1 MFSASLSCISTRAWI
16 TPRVEVQVR
25 SQPKPST
32 RIVGSKSKLVPVE
45 SILESKTLE
54 DLRLDTQLDELAA
67 LPDGWLDGDGA
78 ALDRVG
84 LEWFGAKFADLY
96 PADLPPAYLY
106 PTPEGGLQVEWSVNS
121 CELAL
126 EVDLKSRIGE
136 WYETGPGDHS
146 DAFELDLDKCSDWAR
161 FENRVRTMMGSDH

>member
-1 MFSASLSCISTRAWI
+1 M
-16 TPRVEVQVR
+16 
-25 SQPKPST
+25 
-32 RIVGSKSKLVPVE
+32 PVE

-84 LEWFGAKFADLY
+84 LEWFGAKFADRY
-96 PADLPPAYLY
+96 PSDLPAPYLY
-106 PTPEGGLQVEWSVNS
+106 PTPEGGLQAEWRLGGSIID
-121 CELAL
+121 LM
-126 EVDLKSRIGE
+126 VDLKIHRGE
-136 WYETGPGDHS
+136 WDETGPGNHS
-146 DAFELDLDKCSDWAR
+146 YAFELDLDKCSDWAR